1 MKKQLMDFVYLC
13 ILAVFGYVIIGG
25 PIAVSYYLLGYLGVP
40 QNLVNVG
47 TVISSIFSI
56 SFFTAFIIKVYKYSS
71 KK

>member
-1 MKKQLMDFVYLC
+1 MKKLLMDFVYLC

-25 PIAVSYYLLGYLGVP
+25 PIAVSYYVLGYLGVP

-56 SFFTAFIIKVYKYSS
+56 SFFTAFIIKVYEHAI

>member
-1 MKKQLMDFVYLC
+1 MKKLLMDFVYLC

-56 SFFTAFIIKVYKYSS
+56 SFFTAFTIKVYKYSS